1 MKQLTPEDKKKLLSD
16 AFWDKNVDENH
27 WDKNVDENQ
36 LYDFII
42 GKTETLPFLDKK
54 LIFCR
59 LLSTYDWY
67 TLNKLIPKK
76 LLKEAL
82 TDDVLDRLYPK
93 ELKGKYKYARGI
105 LFK

>member
-16 AFWDKNVDENH
+16 AFWDKNVDEN
-27 WDKNVDENQ
+27 Q
-36 LYDFII
+36 LYDLII
-42 GKTETLPFLDKK
+42 GKIETLPFLDKK

-67 TLNKLIPKK
+67 TLIKLVPEK
-76 LLKEAL
+76 LLREAL
-82 TDDVLDRLYPK
+82 NNDVLGRLYPK
-93 ELKGKYKYARGI
+93 ELKEKYKYARGI

>member
-16 AFWDKNVDENH
+16 AF

-59 LLSTYDWY
+59 LLSTFDWY